1 VSRRWSGPISSLS
14 ARFQAT
20 GLLKIHPVSGATLTK
35 SGATVSP
42 GEETGEPML
51 RLILVFALTDTAAIA
66 HAQQQANDGV
76 SAKSDVAGI
85 EFVTLDHLPKAPASA
100 QSQKDCDWKLTKPKT
115 AGGQAVAALGWGVT
129 AEVPLGAYQ
138 AVSFAGQFVPSTSGA
153 CEIDKGNVAIFSDRQ
168 LIALAYAGKSSK
180 QTIGS
185 IAELQ
190 DGLRIWDGGVVA
202 APIAD
207 IHVDGKSLEVVPVAA
222 EDAVCQGMGKVPNV
236 YGKPIDQ
243 ARQSLISAGWA
254 PFKNPKNLA
263 ADEGQYGLELELTK
277 QGIVE
282 VDTCSGTGFNFCNF
296 YYRKDAME
304 LSVTTAGEEGFP
316 RVVGYGAQCD
326 QAHWHQPD

>member
-1 VSRRWSGPISSLS
+1 
-14 ARFQAT
+14 
-20 GLLKIHPVSGATLTK
+20 
-35 SGATVSP
+35 
-42 GEETGEPML
+42 ML
-51 RLILVFALTDTAAIA
+51 RLILVFALTGMAGIT
-66 HAQQQANDGV
+66 HAQQQPNDGV
-76 SAKSDVAGI
+76 SAKSNVAGI

-100 QSQKDCDWKLTKPKT
+100 ASQKGCDWKLTEPKT

-138 AVSFAGQFVPSTSGA
+138 AVSFAGQFAPSTSGA

-168 LIALAYAGKSSK
+168 LIALAYAAKGAK

-185 IAELQ
+185 IAVLQ
-190 DGLRIWDGGVVA
+190 EGLRILDGGLVA
-202 APIAD
+202 MPVAD

-222 EDAVCQGMGKVPNV
+222 EDAVCQGLGKVPNV

-263 ADEGQYGLELELTK
+263 TDEGRYGLELELSK

-282 VDTCSGTGFNFCNF
+282 IDICSGTGFNFCNF

-304 LSVTTAGEEGFP
+304 LSVSTTGEDGFP
-316 RVVGYGAQCD
+316 PVVGYGAQCD

>member
-1 VSRRWSGPISSLS
+1 M
-14 ARFQAT
+14 
-20 GLLKIHPVSGATLTK
+20 
-35 SGATVSP
+35 
-42 GEETGEPML
+42 GEPML
-51 RLILVFALTDTAAIA
+51 RLILVFALTGMAGIA

-85 EFVTLDHLPKAPASA
+85 EFATLDRLPKAPASA
-100 QSQKDCDWKLTKPKT
+100 TSQKDCDWMLVKPQT

-138 AVSFAGQFVPSTSGA
+138 AVSFAGQFEPSTSGT
-153 CEIDKGNVAIFSDRQ
+153 CQIDKGNVAIFSDRQ
-168 LIALAYAGKSSK
+168 LIALAYAAKGAK

-185 IAELQ
+185 IAVLQ
-190 DGLRIWDGGVVA
+190 DGLRIWDGDLVA
-202 APIAD
+202 APVAD
-207 IHVDGKSLEVVPVAA
+207 IHVIDGKGLEVVAVAA
-222 EDAVCQGMGKVPNV
+222 EDAVCQSAGKVPNV

-254 PFKNPKNLA
+254 PLKNPKDLA
-263 ADEGQYGLELELTK
+263 ADEAQYGQELELGK

-282 VDTCSGTGFNFCNF
+282 VDACSGTGVNFCNF

-326 QAHWHQPD
+326 QAHWHKSD